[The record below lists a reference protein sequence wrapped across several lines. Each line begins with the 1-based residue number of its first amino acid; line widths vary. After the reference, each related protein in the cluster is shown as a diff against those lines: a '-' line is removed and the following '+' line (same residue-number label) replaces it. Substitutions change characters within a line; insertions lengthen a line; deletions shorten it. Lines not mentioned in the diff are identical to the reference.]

1 MKRRYSITIAL
12 SISLFIYVFYR
23 SQKTLVN
30 ELIVYVFSFPAYM
43 SVKSAIVNR
52 MPLPDTMIFSLPG
65 GLWVFCVTAL
75 SQGFYMKIRQYEVNI
90 SLLPILFALG
100 LEFCQ
105 LARLTNGRFDIWDI
119 VFYLLFWLL
128 AYGVYESNSPK
139 QNIVAPFTLH
149 GFICLACFLSV
160 YLAHV
165 NQ

>member
-12 SISLFIYVFYR
+12 SISLFIYVFFR
-23 SQKTLVN
+23 SEKTLVN

-52 MPLPDTMIFSLPG
+52 MPLPDTIIFSLPG
-65 GLWVFCVTAL
+65 GLWMFCVTAV
-75 SQGFYMKIRQYEVNI
+75 SQGFYIKIKQYEVNVWM
-90 SLLPILFALG
+90 LPIQFALG
-100 LEFCQ
+100 LELCQ
-105 LARLTNGRFDIWDI
+105 LAELTNGRFDIWDI

-128 AYGVYESNSPK
+128 AYGVYRSNSSK
-139 QNIVAPFTLH
+139 QNIAAPFTLH
-149 GFICLACFLSV
+149 GFLCLACFLSV